1 VTSALSDQARALL
14 AARLRRLEK
23 AAQERTQEHISPAE
37 IARLP
42 QGSPPVMSFAQERL
56 WFMEQLKPGTSAY
69 VMWAVVG
76 LKGRLRTDL
85 LALALSDVAA
95 RHEALRMYFP
105 AAADGRPDARIAPSV
120 DIPFRVVRRDPDADP
135 DARAWS
141 RRVVAEQMRPFDLT
155 AAPLLRAMVAEQG
168 PDDHVLHVAM
178 HHIISDGWSRSVLM
192 RDWAACYAARLGVGS
207 APPESSVQ
215 YGDYAAWQR
224 DRAESAKLVEADLAF
239 WRQALDGVPPLELPT
254 DRPRPAEF
262 TTGSGGFRIRFPH
275 HLTEALHGLGR
286 SHRATLFMV
295 LLAGLHTLLHRV
307 SGQRDFAVGAP
318 VAGRVR
324 PELERVIGLFVNM
337 LPLRATIHNGMTFA
351 ELLKQTRDR
360 VLGALEH
367 QELPFERMVQELAV
381 PRDTSRTP
389 LFQVMFAMHNKGE
402 GPQTEWPG
410 LSEEPFESGISSSRN
425 DISLYIDQDARGMFA
440 TFAYRGDLFDE
451 ATISRLGRSLFQLL
465 AAAAAAPDAALSDL
479 DIMPPRE
486 RETVL
491 GFGTGTVIAETHGGG
506 LDEVITPHVLAR
518 PSAPAIVQDGQT
530 LSYAELDAGANRFV
544 RWLTAQGIGRGDL
557 VGVCLEQSP
566 RLAMVLLGVLR
577 AGAAYVPL
585 DPEQPPARTELMLRD
600 ARPACVLTDLR
611 MVELWPQIEQLSPGP
626 VPRVVGP
633 ADLAYVIYTSGST
646 GTPKGV
652 AVAHRQVCNYLAGV
666 AARFE
671 VVPGARWALL
681 QSLSFDFAVTVFY
694 LGLAS
699 GGAVHLVPRRSTAD
713 ELARYLRESEIDYLK
728 ITPSHLA
735 ALAADVPDGGLLPR
749 KALILGGE
757 ASRLDFTTGLTR
769 HGATVFNHYGPTEAT
784 VGVTTYRVSTS
795 DNNESE
801 GAGGTPIGTPL
812 PHARVYVLDES
823 LRPQP
828 IGVPGQIFLGGDRLA
843 RGYLNRPGLTAERF
857 LPDPFGPPGTRMYA
871 TGDIGRWKA
880 DGLLEFFGRIDNQI
894 KIRGYRVELGEVEAA
909 LAALPGIAAAVAVLR
924 GERLVGY
931 LQGTANADTATLR
944 MALADTLPDYMIPS
958 QFVWLEK
965 LPLQDHGK
973 VDRHALPDPGAIQS
987 TSEYVPPE
995 GPLETALVTIW
1006 RQVLGLEQVGVLDDF
1021 FDLGG
1026 HSLQATQVVA
1036 RLRRAV
1042 TLQRP
1047 ISVMD
1052 LFRHRTIRAL
1062 AIMSRSDMDGGA
1074 GRLLHELTPPVV
1086 GTRVRSYVCVPYG
1099 GANAVVYQPLADA
1112 LPPGHSLYAVA
1123 VPGHDIGLAER
1134 VEPLAET
1141 ARRCA
1146 EEIMSTVDG
1155 PLVVYGHCGPGGALA
1170 VEIARCV
1177 EAAGREIASVYLG
1190 GIFPFAR
1197 PVAGVLGRIS
1207 RLRLRERLRGD
1218 RVYANWLQGMGADLG
1233 ALDDQQQ
1240 RFLIR
1245 AMRHDAEAAEDYFTE
1260 LLHGR
1265 VASLAAPIVCVVGQ
1279 WDPGTEYHEERFKE
1293 WHFLAGTCG
1302 LVMIE
1307 EAGHYFSKFR
1317 APELAQ
1323 IITTVDK
1330 RLDQPVAPPD
1340 PQSPWNLVAVSRDAG
1355 SVSDSVP
1362 QSPRPGMRRFATVA
1376 FGQVVSA
1383 IGSALTAFAVPLWT
1397 YLETRSLL
1405 LFALYSVLAQAPG
1418 ILVAPVAGAIID
1430 RSDRRR
1436 AMIAGDVA
1444 AFVAIATFATF
1455 YFAGTLRSWHIYTF
1469 VGVLSVALTFQRLAY
1484 LSAVPQLVPKRYL
1497 GHANGLVQ
1505 LAGGITGFIVP
1516 LIAVGLVATV
1526 GLGGIL
1532 LIDLASF
1539 IFVIVML
1546 LVVRFPRTMPRR
1558 RRESMAAE
1566 IANGLRFTVRH
1577 RGIRA
1582 MVLFFAAFNLF
1593 LAPLFLL
1600 VSPLVLSFAPLESV
1614 AQVSLAAGVGTVLGG
1629 LIMTVWGGPRKRKM
1643 RGMLLLALVFA
1654 AAGVVAGLRPSI
1666 LLIGAGVLG
1675 LTCSLALINGVWLT
1689 IVQTKVPQ
1697 RLHARVIA
1705 MNMIIALST
1714 MPLGQALLSPIVVP
1728 AVEPLMQPGGLLA
1741 GTAGIVVGVGP
1752 GRGIGLLY
1760 AVCGLAIALVVAISL
1775 RTPRLARF
1783 DDDVPDAPPDDLV
1796 GLQAW
1801 QSRMET
1807 AHGNLYSRR

>member
-1 VTSALSDQARALL
+1 MTTALSAEARALL

-23 AAQERTQEHISPAE
+23 AAQEHTQEHISPAE
-37 IARLP
+37 IAPLP
-42 QGSPPVMSFAQERL
+42 EGTPPVMSFAQERL
-56 WFMEQLKPGTSAY
+56 WFMEQLKPGTIAY
-69 VMWAVVG
+69 LMWSVVR
-76 LKGRLRTDL
+76 LKGPLRTDL
-85 LALALSDVAA
+85 LALALNDVAA

-105 AAADGRPDARIAPSV
+105 ATTDGRPDARIAPSV

-141 RRVVAEQMRPFDLT
+141 RRVVAEQIRPFDIT
-155 AAPLLRAMVAEQG
+155 SAPLLRAMVAEQG

-192 RDWAACYAARLGVGS
+192 RDWAACYAARLGLGS
-207 APPESSVQ
+207 APPEPTIQ

-224 DRAESAKLVEADLAF
+224 DRVESAKMVEADLAF

-254 DRPRPAEF
+254 DRTRPAEF
-262 TTGSGGFRIRFPH
+262 TTGSSGFRIRFPH
-275 HLTEALHGLGR
+275 ELTEALRELGR
-286 SHRATLFMV
+286 SHRATVFMV

-307 SGQRDFAVGAP
+307 SGRRDFAVGAP

-337 LPLRATIHNGMTFA
+337 LPLRATFHNGMTFA
-351 ELLKQTRDR
+351 DLLRQTRDR

-367 QELPFERMVQELAV
+367 QELPFERMVQELGV
-381 PRDTSRTP
+381 RRDTSRTP

-402 GPQTEWPG
+402 GPEAEWPG
-410 LSEEPFESGISSSRN
+410 LSAEQFETGISTSRN
-425 DISLYIDQDARGMFA
+425 DISLFVDQDVRGMFA

-451 ATISRLGRSLFQLL
+451 ATIARLSRMLFQLL
-465 AAAAAAPDAALSDL
+465 ASAAATPGAALSDL
-479 DIMPPRE
+479 DIMPLEE

-491 GFGTGTVIAETHGGG
+491 GFGTAPVYEPAEGG
-506 LDEVITPHVLAR
+506 LDEVITPHVLAC
-518 PSAPAIVQDGQT
+518 PGAPAIVQDGQT
-530 LSYAELDAGANRFV
+530 LSYAELDAGANRV
-544 RWLTAQGIGRGDL
+544 ARWLTAQGIGRGDL
-557 VGVCLEQSP
+557 VGVCLEQSQ

-577 AGAAYVPL
+577 AGAAYMPL
-585 DPEQPPARTELMLRD
+585 DPEQPPARMELMLGD
-600 ARPACVLTDLR
+600 ARPACVLTEHG
-611 MVELWPQIEQLSPGP
+611 VGEFWPQIEQLSPEP
-626 VPRVVGP
+626 VPRVVRP
-633 ADLAYVIYTSGST
+633 DDLAYVIYTSGST

-652 AVAHRQVCNYLAGV
+652 AVAHRQVRNYLAGV

-699 GGAVHLVPRRSTAD
+699 GGAVHLVPRRSSAE
-713 ELARYLRESEIDYLK
+713 ELAGYLQENDIDYLK

-735 ALAADVPDGGLLPR
+735 ALAADVPDGALLPR

-757 ASRLDFTTGLTR
+757 ASRLDWATGLAR
-769 HGATVFNHYGPTEAT
+769 YGAKVFNHYGPTEAT
-784 VGVTTYRVSTS
+784 VGITTYQVSTS
-795 DNNESE
+795 DDGE
-801 GAGGTPIGTPL
+801 GSTPIGTPL
-812 PHARVYVLDES
+812 PLARVYVLDES

-828 IGVPGQIFLGGDRLA
+828 IGVPGQILLGGDRLA
-843 RGYLNRPGLTAERF
+843 RGYLHRPGLTAERF
-857 LPDPFGPPGTRMYA
+857 LPDPFGAPGTRMYA

-880 DGLLEFFGRIDNQI
+880 DGQLEFLGRADNQV

-909 LAALPGIAAAVAVLR
+909 LVALPGVAAAVAVLR

-931 LQGTANADTATLR
+931 LQGTAEADAETDSVTLR
-944 MALADTLPDYMIPS
+944 TGLADTLPDYMIPS

-973 VDRHALPDPGAIQS
+973 VDRHALPDPGVVQS
-987 TSEYVPPE
+987 TSEYVPPK
-995 GPLETALVTIW
+995 GPLETALVAIW
-1006 RQVLGLEQVGVLDDF
+1006 KQVLDLEQVGVLDDF

-1026 HSLQATQVVA
+1026 HSLQATQIVA
-1036 RLRRAV
+1036 RLRRAI
-1042 TLQRP
+1042 TLDRP

-1062 AIMSRSDMDGGA
+1062 ATISRSDMDG

-1086 GTRVRSYVCVPYG
+1086 GTRVRSYVCMPYG
-1099 GANAVVYQPLADA
+1099 GANAIVYQPLADA

-1155 PLVVYGHCGPGGALA
+1155 PLVIYGHCGPGGALA
-1170 VEIARCV
+1170 VETARRV
-1177 EAAGREIASVYLG
+1177 EAAGRDIESVYLG

-1197 PVAGVLGRIS
+1197 PAEGVLGRIT

-1233 ALDDQQQ
+1233 ALDEEQR

-1265 VASLAAPIVCVVGQ
+1265 VTPLAAPIICVVGQ

-1323 IITTVDK
+1323 IIATVDK
-1330 RLDQPVAPPD
+1330 QLDQPVGPPD
-1340 PQSPWNLVAVSRDAG
+1340 PQSPWNLVAVSRHSHVAA
-1355 SVSDSVP
+1355 DSVP
-1362 QSPRPGMRRFATVA
+1362 QGPRPGMRRFATVA
-1376 FGQVVSA
+1376 VGQVVSA

-1405 LFALYSVLAQAPG
+1405 LFALYSVLAQVPG
-1418 ILVAPVAGAIID
+1418 ILVAPLAGAIID

-1436 AMIAGDVA
+1436 AMIAADVA
-1444 AFVAIATFATF
+1444 AVGAIATFATF
-1455 YFAGTLRSWHIYTF
+1455 YFTGTLQSWHIYTF

-1532 LIDLASF
+1532 LIDLGSF
-1539 IFVIVML
+1539 IFVIAVL
-1546 LVVRFPRTMPRR
+1546 LVVRFPQTMPRR

-1566 IANGLRFTVRH
+1566 IANGLRFTLRH

-1666 LLIGAGVLG
+1666 VLIGAGVLG
-1675 LTCSLALINGVWLT
+1675 LTCSLAVINGIWLT

-1741 GTAGIVVGVGP
+1741 DTAGIFVGVGP

-1760 AVCGLAIALVVAISL
+1760 AVCGLAIALVVLVCL

-1783 DDDVPDAPPDDLV
+1783 DDEVPDAPPDDLV

-1807 AHGNLYSRR
+1807 ADGNVHSRRQ